1 MEEIVEVKLVGEG
14 YYMFVEI
21 LYAPQ
26 QLIGNPRHSD
36 LDLSVFFFSI
46 YTC

>member
-1 MEEIVEVKLVGEG
+1 
-14 YYMFVEI
+14 MFVEI
-21 LYAPQ
+21 LYTPE

-36 LDLSVFFFSI
+36 HVLTVFFSSI